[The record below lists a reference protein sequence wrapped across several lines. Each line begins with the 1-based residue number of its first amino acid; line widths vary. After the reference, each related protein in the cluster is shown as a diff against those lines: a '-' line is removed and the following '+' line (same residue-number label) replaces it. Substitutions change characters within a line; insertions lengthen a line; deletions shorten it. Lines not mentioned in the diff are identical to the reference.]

1 MRIVLSIFAGVA
13 AFALP
18 WMVRLWRTRR
28 WGLPV
33 LIKVDPDAPSADAIA
48 GYFAAVARRLDERPE
63 RMSVVIDGCTAE
75 SRSISLDFT
84 PDGSMCVTVE
94 GDEPK
99 KFGLRRRWIPDHPV
113 PLMLRSCRLWIE
125 PVDSNRFRVMDAL
138 PFRVPPTIYAMCSLL
153 AAIGV
158 ACVLPECI
166 ASAVGLAVGCLSA
179 QTVRT

>member
-33 LIKVDPDAPSADAIA
+33 LIKVDPDAPSADVIA

-63 RMSVVIDGCTAE
+63 RMSLVIDGRTAD
-75 SRSISLDFT
+75 RRAISLDFT
-84 PDGSMCVTVE
+84 PDGSMSVMVE
-94 GDEPK
+94 GEDSK
-99 KFGLRRRWIPDHPV
+99 KFGLRSRWIPDHPV
-113 PLMLRSCRLWIE
+113 PLKLRSCRLWIE
-125 PVDSNRFRVMDAL
+125 PVDANRFRVMDAL
-138 PFRVPPTIYAMCSLL
+138 PFMVPLTIYAMCSLL

-158 ACVLPECI
+158 ICVLPECV
-166 ASAVGLAVGCLSA
+166 ASAVGLAVGCVSA